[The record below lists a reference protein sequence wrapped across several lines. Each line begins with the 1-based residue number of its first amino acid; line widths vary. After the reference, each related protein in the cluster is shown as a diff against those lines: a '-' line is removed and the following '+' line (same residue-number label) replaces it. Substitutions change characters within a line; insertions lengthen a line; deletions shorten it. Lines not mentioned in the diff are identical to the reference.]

1 MTDRPAVG
9 PRPVASGARWWLLAV
24 GAMIVV
30 VAVYLAAV
38 RTATGQRLENSALRG
53 ALQVNADEV
62 TAADEALAT
71 FTLASL
77 GIAVA
82 ILAVIGWVRGG
93 LRLAAVAVGVVGAAT
108 VVTEVLKRYLLERP
122 LLVDAPEYL
131 QHNSFP
137 SGHTTVAMSV
147 ACATLMVVSWRWRT
161 LAMLLVTSWT
171 VGVGA
176 YTVVARWHRL
186 SDTLGADAIALLMAS
201 LGALNLLRRR
211 MVRRIPD
218 DRNAPVR
225 TIVVVLACLWVV
237 ALGAVGA
244 FVGLVGA
251 DQDPGATA
259 DYNIYLGAQALA
271 SVGSVLTLLLAWASW
286 HRLETARPE
295 GSRPTPHP

>member
-1 MTDRPAVG
+1 MTVGHAPAART
-9 PRPVASGARWWLLAV
+9 PAASGARWVLLAV
-24 GAMIVV
+24 GAVIVV
-30 VAVYLAAV
+30 VAAYLAAV
-38 RTATGQRLENSALRG
+38 RTATGQRVENAALRG

-93 LRLAAVAVGVVGAAT
+93 LRLAAVAVGVVGVAT
-108 VVTEVLKRYLLERP
+108 VLTEVLKRYVLERP
-122 LLVDAPEYL
+122 LLIEAPEYL
-131 QHNSFP
+131 RHNSFP

-186 SDTLGADAIALLMAS
+186 SDTVGADAIALLTAS
-201 LGALNLLRRR
+201 LGALVLLRWR
-211 MVRRIPD
+211 MVRRVPA
-218 DRNAPVR
+218 DRSAPIR
-225 TIVVVLACLWVV
+225 TIVVILACLWVV
-237 ALGAVGA
+237 VIGALGI
-244 FVGLVGA
+244 FVGLAGA
-251 DQDPGATA
+251 GEDPGATA

-271 SVGSVLTLLLAWASW
+271 SVGSVLALLLAWASW
-286 HRLETARPE
+286 HRLETARPA
-295 GSRPTPHP
+295 